1 MFFKNRCYFGSPI
14 RRSKDFVIAA
24 NPAKFTC
31 ACHSFSE
38 LEKTLNDELS
48 EPITEKTAVT
58 KWSGERMDLSMT
70 IEGLMNYQP
79 KPSSPPL
86 RGI

>member
-1 MFFKNRCYFGSPI
+1 
-14 RRSKDFVIAA
+14 VIAA

-38 LEKTLNDELS
+38 LEKTLNDEVS

-58 KWSGERMDLSMT
+58 KWAGQTMNLSMT
-70 IEGLMNYQP
+70 IEELMNYQP
-79 KPSSPPL
+79 NPPPL
-86 RGI
+86 HGV